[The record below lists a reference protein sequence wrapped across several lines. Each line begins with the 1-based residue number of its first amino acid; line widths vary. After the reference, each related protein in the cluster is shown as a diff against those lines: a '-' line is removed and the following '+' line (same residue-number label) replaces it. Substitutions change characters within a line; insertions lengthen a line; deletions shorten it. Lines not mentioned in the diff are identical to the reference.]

1 MTGARSASPGG
12 TPLEWN
18 ARLSTHGEVVWPQRQ
33 RRLVIRLAIIG
44 LFVLN
49 TASSLFNDVRDDE
62 FSGFFAGF
70 RVLTLTLWLLAIA
83 WTVWQLVTGRPVVT
97 VDHDGIRMGRSKRGR
112 LAWGEVARIADPIG
126 IPGLRSVHIFA
137 EGGARRIAVLND
149 NVEDLD
155 AFAEWLRRV
164 HQEHQDRDLPA
175 GP

>member
-1 MTGARSASPGG
+1 MTGGSGVSPGG

-18 ARLSTHGEVVWPQRQ
+18 AQLASDGKVVWPQRQ

-49 TASSLFNDVRDDE
+49 TGSSLIDDVLDDE
-62 FSGFFAGF
+62 FTGFFAGF
-70 RVLTLTLWLLAIA
+70 RVLTLTIWLLAIA

-97 VDHDGIRMGRSKRGR
+97 VDHDGVRLGRSKRGR

-126 IPGLRSVHIFA
+126 IPGLRSVHIIT
-137 EGGARRIAVLND
+137 EGGARRIAVPND

-155 AFAEWLRRV
+155 AFAGWLRRILRQ
-164 HQEHQDRDLPA
+164 HRERDLPA